1 MRYKL
6 AIFDFDGTLADSFA
20 WFCGAVALAATR
32 YRFRVA
38 REDEV
43 DLLRGLDAQGIAR
56 HLAIP
61 AWKMP
66 LIARFLR
73 QHMAQEAHGIRLFP
87 GIDQALRELRQA
99 GVTLAI
105 VTSNARPNVER
116 VLGPELSPLI
126 SHFGCGAALF
136 GKRPKIRAVLRRA
149 GLRPHESIY
158 VGDEIRDLHAARS
171 EGLHFGAV
179 SWGYTHLHGLSAH
192 GPDAIF
198 TSAEQMSAVLT
209 GTFDSGSADRRDA
222 PSAPRDPARTRTG
235 LPE

>member
-6 AIFDFDGTLADSFA
+6 AIFDFDGTLADSFG
-20 WFCGAVALAATR
+20 WFCRAVTLAAER

-38 REDEV
+38 RQEEV
-43 DLLRGLDAQGIAR
+43 ELLRGLDARGIAQ

-66 LIARFLR
+66 LIARFMR
-73 QHMAQEAHGIRLFP
+73 QHMSRELEEIRLFP
-87 GIDQALRELRQA
+87 GVGQALRELRQG

-116 VLGPELSPLI
+116 VLGPDLSPLI
-126 SHFGCGAALF
+126 SHFGCGASLF
-136 GKRPKIRAVLRRA
+136 GKRPKIRATLRRTGHRA
-149 GLRPHESIY
+149 AESIY

-192 GPDAIF
+192 APDAIF
-198 TSAEQMSAVLT
+198 TSAEQLSAVLT
-209 GTFDSGSADRRDA
+209 GTFDSGSADRRGA
-222 PSAPRDPARTRTG
+222 PAAPTDPTRTRAG